1 VRKLN
6 DIWDY
11 IRRNLVWIAL
21 IIVGLIFIQPT
32 SELLHKLALIAVM
45 EGLALGLSGIALFV
59 YTKANF
65 ARKLIDNDEFQSGAE
80 KLAYSL
86 ITASIFIGV
95 HILVGLT
102 FYILSLEVL

>member
-32 SELLHKLALIAVM
+32 VELLHKLALIAVM

-86 ITASIFIGV
+86 ITASIFIGLY
-95 HILVGLT
+95 IFVGLPS
-102 FYILSLEVL
+102 YLLSLEVL

>member
-32 SELLHKLALIAVM
+32 FELLHKLALIAVM

-59 YTKANF
+59 YTKVNY

-80 KLAYSL
+80 KLAYAI
-86 ITASIFIGV
+86 ITASIFMGV

-102 FYILSLEVL
+102 YYILSLEIL

>member
-1 VRKLN
+1 MN

-32 SELLHKLALIAVM
+32 FELLHKLALIAVL

-59 YTKANF
+59 YTKVNY

-80 KLAYSL
+80 KLAYAI
-86 ITASIFIGV
+86 ITASIFMGV

-102 FYILSLEVL
+102 YYILSLEVL

>member
-1 VRKLN
+1 V
-6 DIWDY
+6 
-11 IRRNLVWIAL
+11 
-21 IIVGLIFIQPT
+21 
-32 SELLHKLALIAVM
+32 
-45 EGLALGLSGIALFV
+45 
-59 YTKANF
+59 NF

>member
-1 VRKLN
+1 MN
-6 DIWDY
+6 DIWDF

-32 SELLHKLALIAVM
+32 FELLHKLALIAVL

-59 YTKANF
+59 YTKVNF
-65 ARKLIDNDEFQSGAE
+65 ARKLIDKDENQSDAE
-80 KLAYSL
+80 ILAYSI
-86 ITASIFIGV
+86 ITASIFVGV

>member
-32 SELLHKLALIAVM
+32 FELLHKLALIAVL

-59 YTKANF
+59 FTKVNY
-65 ARKLIDNDEFQSGAE
+65 ARKLIDNDEFQSEAE
-80 KLAYSL
+80 KLAYAI
-86 ITASIFIGV
+86 ITACIFMGV

-102 FYILSLEVL
+102 YYILSLEVL